1 MYENDLK
8 QWLKRRKVDKVLA
21 YLELFYV
28 ILLLPSL
35 LYDFSMFMHLLLVQG
50 IVISLY
56 LVVGWI
62 FDRGDPII
70 RMRKRDTLWETIT
83 SIRLTKLFFLRLFE
97 GLIFFIALGIAIRF
111 SRQLWNILFEMPF
124 KFKLSDTAL
133 NIMLYGDF
141 AYVLILVGLA
151 IGILAANKRFIRVAS
166 VITIFLAVVLLLAKS
181 PLLITNILGMLVS
194 LIGIW
199 FSYRAKL

>member
-1 MYENDLK
+1 
-8 QWLKRRKVDKVLA
+8 
-21 YLELFYV
+21 
-28 ILLLPSL
+28 
-35 LYDFSMFMHLLLVQG
+35 
-50 IVISLY
+50 
-56 LVVGWI
+56 
-62 FDRGDPII
+62 
-70 RMRKRDTLWETIT
+70 
-83 SIRLTKLFFLRLFE
+83 
-97 GLIFFIALGIAIRF
+97 GIAIRF

-124 KFKLSDTAL
+124 KFKLSDTAM

-141 AYVLILVGLA
+141 AYILILVGLA

-166 VITIFLAVVLLLAKS
+166 VITIFLAIVLLLAKS

>member
-1 MYENDLK
+1 MNENDLK
-8 QWLKRRKVDKVLA
+8 QWLKRRKVNKVLA

-28 ILLLPSL
+28 ILLLLSL
-35 LYDFSMFMHLLLVQG
+35 LYDFSMFMHLLLVQ
-50 IVISLY
+50 
-56 LVVGWI
+56 
-62 FDRGDPII
+62 
-70 RMRKRDTLWETIT
+70 
-83 SIRLTKLFFLRLFE
+83 
-97 GLIFFIALGIAIRF
+97 GIAIRF

-124 KFKLSDTAL
+124 KFKLSDTAM

-151 IGILAANKRFIRVAS
+151 IGILVANKRFIRVAS
-166 VITIFLAVVLLLAKS
+166 VITIFLAIVLLLAKS

-199 FSYRAKL
+199 FSYRAKI

>member
-28 ILLLPSL
+28 ILLLLSL
-35 LYDFSMFMHLLLVQG
+35 LYDFSMFMHLLLVQ
-50 IVISLY
+50 
-56 LVVGWI
+56 
-62 FDRGDPII
+62 
-70 RMRKRDTLWETIT
+70 
-83 SIRLTKLFFLRLFE
+83 
-97 GLIFFIALGIAIRF
+97 GIAIRF

-124 KFKLSDTAL
+124 KFKLSDTAM

-166 VITIFLAVVLLLAKS
+166 VIIIFLAIVLLLAKS

>member
-1 MYENDLK
+1 M
-8 QWLKRRKVDKVLA
+8 
-21 YLELFYV
+21 
-28 ILLLPSL
+28 

-97 GLIFFIALGIAIRF
+97 GLILFIALGSAIRF

-124 KFKLSDTAL
+124 KFKLSDTAM

-141 AYVLILVGLA
+141 AYVLIMVGLA

-166 VITIFLAVVLLLAKS
+166 VITIFLAIVLLLAKS

>member
-1 MYENDLK
+1 MNDNMYENDLK

-28 ILLLPSL
+28 ILLLLSL
-35 LYDFSMFMHLLLVQG
+35 LYDFSMFMHLLLVQ
-50 IVISLY
+50 
-56 LVVGWI
+56 
-62 FDRGDPII
+62 
-70 RMRKRDTLWETIT
+70 
-83 SIRLTKLFFLRLFE
+83 
-97 GLIFFIALGIAIRF
+97 GIAIRF

-124 KFKLSDTAL
+124 KFKLSDTAM

-166 VITIFLAVVLLLAKS
+166 VITIFLAIVLLLAKS
-181 PLLITNILGMLVS
+181 PLLITNILEMLVS

>member
-1 MYENDLK
+1 MNDHMYENDLK

-28 ILLLPSL
+28 ILLLLSL
-35 LYDFSMFMHLLLVQG
+35 LYDFSMFMHLLLVQ
-50 IVISLY
+50 
-56 LVVGWI
+56 
-62 FDRGDPII
+62 
-70 RMRKRDTLWETIT
+70 
-83 SIRLTKLFFLRLFE
+83 
-97 GLIFFIALGIAIRF
+97 GIAIRF

-124 KFKLSDTAL
+124 KFKLSDTAM

-166 VITIFLAVVLLLAKS
+166 VITIFLAIVLLLAKS

>member
-1 MYENDLK
+1 
-8 QWLKRRKVDKVLA
+8 
-21 YLELFYV
+21 
-28 ILLLPSL
+28 
-35 LYDFSMFMHLLLVQG
+35 
-50 IVISLY
+50 
-56 LVVGWI
+56 
-62 FDRGDPII
+62 
-70 RMRKRDTLWETIT
+70 MRKRDTLWETIT

-97 GLIFFIALGIAIRF
+97 GLIFFIALGSAIRF
-111 SRQLWNILFEMPF
+111 SHQLWNILFEMLF
-124 KFKLSDTAL
+124 KFKLSDTAM

-141 AYVLILVGLA
+141 AYVLIMVGLA

-166 VITIFLAVVLLLAKS
+166 VITIFLAIVLLLAKS

>member
-28 ILLLPSL
+28 ILLLLSL
-35 LYDFSMFMHLLLVQG
+35 LYDFSMFMHLLLVQ
-50 IVISLY
+50 
-56 LVVGWI
+56 
-62 FDRGDPII
+62 
-70 RMRKRDTLWETIT
+70 
-83 SIRLTKLFFLRLFE
+83 
-97 GLIFFIALGIAIRF
+97 GIAIRF

-124 KFKLSDTAL
+124 KFKLSDTAM

-166 VITIFLAVVLLLAKS
+166 VITIFLAIVLLLAKS